1 MSFIDVGTSVTVLPL
16 LPTPPALN
24 SLFAFAAFFPL
35 FFDNFK
41 MKSRPARKLGGSPR
55 KVDDCNGAI
64 VGEQQLDTLRD
75 NSIVTTQDI
84 VRHCKATLSIMR

>member
-16 LPTPPALN
+16 LPTPPAHY
-24 SLFAFAAFFPL
+24 SLFAFAAFLL

-41 MKSRPARKLGGSPR
+41 MKSRPARKLGGSSR

-75 NSIVTTQDI
+75 NSIVTTQDNT
-84 VRHCKATLSIMR
+84 TL